1 MKKMMMKCKVLTA
14 LMALLVAGCGRQVAV
29 HQVDIVPEPVFMVQK
44 EGTFTLHTNPK
55 VSVLNVGQ
63 NSATVKYIMK
73 SLRQQHLRP
82 KLVAPSENYDIELV
96 LYDTMNVELG
106 GEGYLLEVRQTGIR
120 LSANTET
127 GLLYA
132 YQTLAQILP
141 QSSSDVIYSSIT
153 LPECTILDYPR
164 YGWRGLLLNVSGRAL
179 KPKEMRR
186 VVEAMAAYKMNRLS
200 VDGGRW
206 TEDSLLWVVDS
217 LTSYSREEMDAFV
230 EWAGELG
237 VKVALVDDSLPQGDS
252 AGVVLMPDDCWAL
265 DCYQADMRYQP
276 EANEGVQTLGKAY
289 LGESF
294 KKMAADA
301 RGNGHPVAGG
311 EARLLTDCIGNQSET
326 EYMLLPRLLAVS
338 EVLWSPDEKRD
349 WGRFRRKV
357 EEHKPRL
364 GQRGYNYCE
373 GSFTPQFEV
382 RRVDGET
389 MNIAIGTEVPNTY
402 IFYTTDLSRPT
413 RSSAIYI
420 GPMNLKRG
428 THIKILPVYKDQE
441 RDSVY
446 EFVIK

>member
-1 MKKMMMKCKVLTA
+1 MKRKVLIV
-14 LMALLVAGCGRQVAV
+14 LVALLAAGCGRQVAV
-29 HQVDIVPEPVFMVQK
+29 QQVDIIPEPVFMVQK

-106 GEGYLLEVRQTGIR
+106 NEGYLLEVRQTGIR

-141 QSSSDVIYSSIT
+141 QSSSDIIYSSIT

-164 YGWRGLLLNVSGRAL
+164 YDWRGLLLNVSGRAL
-179 KPKEMRR
+179 KSKEMRR
-186 VVEAMAAYKMNRLS
+186 VVEAMAAYKMNSLS
-200 VDGGRW
+200 VDGGHW
-206 TEDSLLWVVDS
+206 TEDSLLWAVDS
-217 LTSYSREEMDAFV
+217 LTSYSKGEMNAFV
-230 EWAGELG
+230 EWASELG
-237 VKVALVDDSLPQGDS
+237 VKVMLSNDTVLQSDS
-252 AGVVLMPDDCWAL
+252 AGVVLKPDDCWAL

-289 LGESF
+289 LAESF
-294 KKMAADA
+294 KRMVTEVAGGSNA
-301 RGNGHPVAGG
+301 VAGG
-311 EARLLTDCIGNQSET
+311 EARLLTDCIATQRET

-338 EVLWSPDEKRD
+338 EVLWSPDDKRD
-349 WGRFRRKV
+349 WSRFRRKV
-357 EEHKPRL
+357 EEHKMRL

-373 GSFTPQFEV
+373 GSFTPQFEA
-382 RRVDGET
+382 RKVDGET

-402 IFYTTDLSRPT
+402 IFYTTDMSCPT

-428 THIKILPVYKDQE
+428 THIKILPVYKDKE